1 MSAEEIPDRLRRF
14 AESGTASSPLYS
26 ALAGHIAKDA
36 DLRAAVAA
44 LTEDFS
50 PTLFFAAVHFVLPSH
65 PDDAL
70 AAYYRSLGGAREP
83 DAELPAALTAFL
95 AAHRERLADV
105 LATYDIQSNDPLR
118 AAQLLPSLG
127 WAQACFGRPLGLIEI
142 GASAGLLLHADR
154 YSYRYE
160 FQDGSLLEHGDPSG
174 LVLRCPVVGAATPK
188 SLAPFV
194 TKGLRIRS
202 RVGLDLNPLD
212 PSDPQAQAWL
222 HALVWPEDTTRRARL
237 EGALESAARRPVRLR
252 KGDALRIL
260 ADAVAGV
267 QAPAV
272 PCVFAS
278 NSLAHFPAEGRTA
291 FASLVRELG
300 ARHDLVLV
308 MKEPAAAGLGL
319 FAPDTPPS
327 PDGEENLAAV
337 VFQSG
342 RERVFS
348 LGRAGAHG
356 AWLEWDPRPR

>member
-1 MSAEEIPDRLRRF
+1 MSAEELPDRLRRF
-14 AESGTASSPLYS
+14 AESETASSPLYS
-26 ALAGHIAKDA
+26 ALAGHIADDA

-50 PTLFFAAVHFVLPSH
+50 PTLFFAAVHFVLTSH

-70 AAYYRSLGGAREP
+70 AAYYRSLGGEREP

-105 LATYDIQSNDPLR
+105 LATHDIQSNDPLR
-118 AAQLLPSLG
+118 AAQLLPALG

-174 LVLRCPVVGAATPK
+174 LVLPCPVVGAATPK

-212 PSDPQAQAWL
+212 PSDPQARAWL

-237 EGALESAARRPVRLR
+237 EAALESAARRPVRLR

-291 FASLVRELG
+291 FASLARELG

-308 MKEPAAAGLGL
+308 MKEPAAAGLRL
-319 FAPDTPPS
+319 FAPDTPSS

-348 LGRAGAHG
+348 LGRAGARG
-356 AWLEWDPRPR
+356 AWLDWDPRPR

>member
-1 MSAEEIPDRLRRF
+1 MGAEELSDRLRRF
-14 AESGTASSPLYS
+14 AESETASSPLYG
-26 ALAGHIAKDA
+26 ALAGHIADDT
-36 DLRAAVAA
+36 DLQVVVAA
-44 LTEDFS
+44 LTDDFS
-50 PTLFFAAVHFVLPSH
+50 PTLFFAAVHFVLAGH

-70 AAYYRSLGGAREP
+70 AAYYRSLGGEREP
-83 DAELPAALTAFL
+83 DAELPAALMACL
-95 AAHRERLADV
+95 SAHRDRLADV

-118 AAQLLPSLG
+118 AAQLLPALG

-154 YSYRYE
+154 YTYRYD
-160 FQDGSLLEHGDPSG
+160 FQDGSRLEHGDPSG
-174 LVLRCPVVGAATPK
+174 LVLHCPVVGDATPK

-194 TKGLRIRS
+194 AKGLRVRS

-212 PSDPQAQAWL
+212 PSDPQARAWL
-222 HALVWPEDTTRRARL
+222 HALIWPEDAARRSRL
-237 EGALESAARRPVRLR
+237 ETALDSAARRPVRLR

-260 ADAVAGV
+260 ADAVVGV

-278 NSLAHFPAEGRTA
+278 NSLSHFPADSRAA
-291 FASLVRELG
+291 FADLVRELG

-308 MKEPAAAGLGL
+308 MKEPAAAGLRL
-319 FAPDTPPS
+319 FAPDTPSS

-356 AWLEWDPRPR
+356 TWLDWNPRPL